1 MELGRQARSYAPS
14 VREGPFP
21 YAHETW
27 CVSHSVNMFVS
38 SMGDG
43 SLFLWKLKACP
54 HLLLMGQDAVASCE
68 FMLVSLDP
76 GGAKRRGM
84 KAEKGHML
92 SGFSLRHMAS
102 MIFHRLQGKDHVLV
116 YALGSL
122 ILVMPKS
129 LLPRVT

>member
-1 MELGRQARSYAPS
+1 
-14 VREGPFP
+14 
-21 YAHETW
+21 
-27 CVSHSVNMFVS
+27 
-38 SMGDG
+38 MGDG